1 MKAAHSIKGFTL
13 LELMIVLFIVVLAV
27 GAISIN
33 ITNGNPASQIKA
45 AARDMASALRYAR
58 GQALIS
64 RKRVWVSIN
73 LIDNSYRISDREK
86 KFTLPESMRLTL
98 TLAENT
104 VKNEEGRVVFYPDS
118 SSSGGRIELE
128 QGGFYQRID
137 INWLNGNVTVADE

>member
-1 MKAAHSIKGFTL
+1 MKAACSIKGFTL
-13 LELMIVLFIVVLAV
+13 LELVIVLFIVVLAV

-33 ITNGNPASQIKA
+33 IANGNPASQIKA

-64 RKRVWVSIN
+64 RRPVWVSIN
-73 LIDNSYRISDREK
+73 LIDNSYRVSDREK

-104 VKNEEGRVVFYPDS
+104 VKNKEGRVVFYPDS

-137 INWLNGNVTVADE
+137 INWLNGNVTIADE

>member
-1 MKAAHSIKGFTL
+1 MKAARSIKGFTL

-33 ITNGNPASQIKA
+33 IANGNPASQIKA

-86 KFTLPESMRLTL
+86 KFILPESIRLTL

-137 INWLNGNVTVADE
+137 INWINGNVTVVDE

>member
-1 MKAAHSIKGFTL
+1 MKAACSIKGFTL
-13 LELMIVLFIVVLAV
+13 LELVIVLFIVVLAV

-33 ITNGNPASQIKA
+33 IANGNPASQIKA

-58 GQALIS
+58 GQALIG
-64 RKRVWVSIN
+64 RRPVWVSIN
-73 LIDNSYRISDREK
+73 LIDNSYRVSDREK

-104 VKNEEGRVVFYPDS
+104 VKNKEGRVVFYPDS

-137 INWLNGNVTVADE
+137 INWLNGNVTIADE

>member
-1 MKAAHSIKGFTL
+1 MKAARSIKGFTL

-33 ITNGNPASQIKA
+33 IANGNPASQIKA

-73 LIDNSYRISDREK
+73 LIDNSYRVSDREK

-104 VKNEEGRVVFYPDS
+104 VKNEKGRVVFYPDS

-137 INWLNGNVTVADE
+137 INWINGNVTVADE